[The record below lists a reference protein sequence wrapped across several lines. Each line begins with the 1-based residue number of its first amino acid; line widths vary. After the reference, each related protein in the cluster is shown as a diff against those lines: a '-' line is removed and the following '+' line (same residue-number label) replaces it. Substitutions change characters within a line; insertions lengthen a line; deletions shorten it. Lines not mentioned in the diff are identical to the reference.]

1 MDEISMEIEKL
12 LDAVHRSD
20 EYQEYQ
26 KQAAQLEADPELKAR
41 VMRFRGDNFR
51 LQSQANQDE
60 LFHIAEQ
67 LNLESASLR
76 QNLRVNAYLDAELA
90 LCRMMQKISMELT
103 DGIDLDAPFTV

>member
-41 VMRFRGDNFR
+41 DNFR
-51 LQSQANQDE
+51 LQNHSDKDE

-67 LNLESASLR
+67 LNQESASLR
-76 QNLRVNAYLDAELA
+76 QNLKVNAYLDAELA
-90 LCRMMQKISMELT
+90 LCRLMQRICRTLV
-103 DGIDLDAPFTV
+103 DGIDIQIPDL

>member
-41 VMRFRGDNFR
+41 VMRFRGGVCKSETEPESKCLSRRRACAVQTD
-51 LQSQANQDE
+51 AADMQDAGGRDR
-60 LFHIAEQ
+60 H
-67 LNLESASLR
+67 
-76 QNLRVNAYLDAELA
+76 
-90 LCRMMQKISMELT
+90 T
-103 DGIDLDAPFTV
+103 DS

>member
-41 VMRFRGDNFR
+41 EIISDCRIIQTRMSCSILRNSSIRS
-51 LQSQANQDE
+51 LQ
-60 LFHIAEQ
+60 
-67 LNLESASLR
+67 
-76 QNLRVNAYLDAELA
+76 V
-90 LCRMMQKISMELT
+90 
-103 DGIDLDAPFTV
+103 

>member
-51 LQSQANQDE
+51 LQNHSDKDE

-67 LNLESASLR
+67 LNQESAKSETEPESKCLSR
-76 QNLRVNAYLDAELA
+76 RRACAVQTDAA
-90 LCRMMQKISMELT
+90 DMQDAGGRDRHT
-103 DGIDLDAPFTV
+103 DS

>member
-41 VMRFRGDNFR
+41 SLFLCNSYNF
-51 LQSQANQDE
+51 L
-60 LFHIAEQ
+60 
-67 LNLESASLR
+67 
-76 QNLRVNAYLDAELA
+76 
-90 LCRMMQKISMELT
+90 
-103 DGIDLDAPFTV
+103 

>member
-51 LQSQANQDE
+51 LQNHSDCRIIQTRMSCSILRNSS
-60 LFHIAEQ
+60 IR
-67 LNLESASLR
+67 SL
-76 QNLRVNAYLDAELA
+76 QV
-90 LCRMMQKISMELT
+90 
-103 DGIDLDAPFTV
+103 

>member
-51 LQSQANQDE
+51 LQNSS
-60 LFHIAEQ
+60 IR
-67 LNLESASLR
+67 SL
-76 QNLRVNAYLDAELA
+76 QV
-90 LCRMMQKISMELT
+90 
-103 DGIDLDAPFTV
+103 

>member
-26 KQAAQLEADPELKAR
+26 EQAAQLEADPELKAR

-51 LQSQANQDE
+51 LQNHSDRMSCSILRNSS
-60 LFHIAEQ
+60 IR
-67 LNLESASLR
+67 SL
-76 QNLRVNAYLDAELA
+76 QV
-90 LCRMMQKISMELT
+90 
-103 DGIDLDAPFTV
+103 

>member
-26 KQAAQLEADPELKAR
+26 KQAAQLEADPEL
-41 VMRFRGDNFR
+41 RFRGDNFR
-51 LQSQANQDE
+51 LQNHSDKDE

-67 LNLESASLR
+67 LNQESASLR
-76 QNLRVNAYLDAELA
+76 QNLKVNAYLDAELA
-90 LCRMMQKISMELT
+90 LCRLMQRICRTLV
-103 DGIDLDAPFTV
+103 DGIDIQIPDL

>member
-51 LQSQANQDE
+51 HTSRQRIRDIRFLMAPLCEGICRRRRLRGDE
-60 LFHIAEQ
+60 WHESEQ
-67 LNLESASLR
+67 R
-76 QNLRVNAYLDAELA
+76 
-90 LCRMMQKISMELT
+90 
-103 DGIDLDAPFTV
+103 PWTV